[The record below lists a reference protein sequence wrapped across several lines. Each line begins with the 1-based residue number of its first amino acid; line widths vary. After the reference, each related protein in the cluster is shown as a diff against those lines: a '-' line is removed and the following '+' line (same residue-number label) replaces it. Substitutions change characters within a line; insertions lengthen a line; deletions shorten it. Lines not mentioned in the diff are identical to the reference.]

1 MGEKKKERRGGGGKE
16 KPETPRSYPKM
27 SPLDA
32 ATMQVMT
39 TESVI
44 LPSKAPPGASTANP
58 PPAILNP
65 LCGSP
70 PQSGSK

>member
-1 MGEKKKERRGGGGKE
+1 
-16 KPETPRSYPKM
+16 M

-44 LPSKAPPGASTANP
+44 LPPKPLLGASTANP

-65 LCGSP
+65 LCEESP
-70 PQSGSK
+70 HWFQAAGLLGYIASSA